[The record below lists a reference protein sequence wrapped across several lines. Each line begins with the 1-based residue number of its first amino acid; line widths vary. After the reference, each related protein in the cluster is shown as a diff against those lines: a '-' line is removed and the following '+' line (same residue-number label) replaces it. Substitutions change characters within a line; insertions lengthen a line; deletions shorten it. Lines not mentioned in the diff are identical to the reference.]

1 MRSFER
7 ALATPHSP
15 SLSVAATPE
24 RLREVRALVRTVAAR
39 HSLTV
44 DGLADLVLA
53 VDEGG
58 RLLVGGSRV
67 ERDGSFFEP
76 ALLIDVPLSARIAR
90 EEIFGPVAVVYRVDS
105 DEDALSAAN
114 DTEFGL
120 VGYVFSKTQALAYA
134 ERLETGMVGVNR
146 GLVSDPAGAFG
157 GIKASGLG
165 REGGTSGIHEY
176 LETKYMAVEV

>member
-1 MRSFER
+1 MKLQQRVS
-7 ALATPHSP
+7 
-15 SLSVAATPE
+15 
-24 RLREVRALVRTVAAR
+24 ALVLGPGTEPGVDIGPVVSDKQART
-39 HSLTV
+39 LQELV
-44 DGLADLVLA
+44 DGA

-67 ERDGSFFEP
+67 EGTGSFFEP
-76 ALLIDVPLSARIAR
+76 TLLIDVPLSARIAH

-105 DEDALSAAN
+105 DEDALNAAN
-114 DTEFGL
+114 DTDFGL
-120 VGYVFSKTQALAYA
+120 VGYVFSKTRALAYA